1 MFRYIVFSVL
11 LLYMLVQTKRVEST
25 TLSTRLEYKTI
36 DFVPQEYVA
45 QLKPFELIGRKFYF
59 IANKQLNWFQA
70 AQECRQKGGNL
81 INLEMEDERLL
92 VGLRLNVSQS
102 YWLDINRLGQEEYVS
117 IATGL
122 QTGYEKWIDEDVQ
135 HVKDPNEMDEEL
147 NCVVLVSDY
156 EDGFVMKQAQCL
168 EKANFIC
175 QLSSPRTISIVVW

>member
-1 MFRYIVFSVL
+1 MFRYIAFSAL

-36 DFVPQEYVA
+36 DFVPQEY
-45 QLKPFELIGRKFYF
+45 FYF
-59 IANKQLNWFQA
+59 IASKELNWFQA

-81 INLEMEDERLL
+81 ISLQMEEERLL

-117 IATGL
+117 LTTGL
-122 QTGYEKWIDEDVQ
+122 QTGYEKWIDEDV
-135 HVKDPNEMDEEL
+135 HVKDPHEIDEEL

-156 EDGFVMKQAQCL
+156 KEGFVMKQAQCQ